1 MFKQIIEP
9 INPASTNVFSSLADI
24 TADVSKYQNSCY
36 HIYETGSSD
45 LSGGFLQAAFQNVQD
60 ELTNTNDFYLAA
72 GIITNFK
79 AVGYQFSNQQ
89 SATGKMY
96 CYFVIQDFQQVRNT
110 PIIY

>member
-1 MFKQIIEP
+1 MFKQILEP
-9 INPASTNVFSSLADI
+9 LNPASTNLFSTIQDI

-36 HIYETGSSD
+36 FIYESGGSD
-45 LSGGFLQAAFQNVQD
+45 LSGGFLQDAFQKVQD
-60 ELTNTNDFYLAA
+60 ELAVTNNFYLAA
-72 GIITNFK
+72 GIVTNFK

-96 CYFVIQDFQQVRNT
+96 CYFVIQDFQEVKNT

>member
-1 MFKQIIEP
+1 MFKQVLEP
-9 INPASTNVFSSLADI
+9 LNPASTNLFSTIQDIYADI
-24 TADVSKYQNSCY
+24 SKYQNSCY
-36 HIYETGSSD
+36 YVYENADSS

-60 ELTNTNDFYLAA
+60 ELATANSFYLAA

-89 SATGKMY
+89 SGAGKMY
-96 CYFVIQDFQQVRNT
+96 VYFVIQDFEQVRNT